1 VQEAYR
7 TPNFQD
13 QKRNTPRHIIIKTLS
28 TQNKERI
35 LKAAKE
41 KRQVTKKGKPIRI
54 ITDFSTQT
62 LNTRWS
68 WKDKIQALKEGNYQ
82 PRLVYPAK
90 LTFLIEGE
98 IKTFPLQGKPKGI
111 CNYQASTIEDT

>member
-7 TPNFQD
+7 TPNHQD

-41 KRQVTKKGKPIRI
+41 KRQVTYKGKPIKI
-54 ITDFSTQT
+54 TTDFSTQI
-62 LNTRWS
+62 LN
-68 WKDKIQALKEGNYQ
+68 
-82 PRLVYPAK
+82 AK
-90 LTFLIEGE
+90 W
-98 IKTFPLQGKPKGI
+98 P
-111 CNYQASTIEDT
+111 